1 MHIDDP
7 SSLAVSRTH
16 FIIISWPD
24 PLDAVSPSKG
34 AVCHAYILRERTA
47 RRQRSLPPCDPT
59 SWNADSEHALTPS
72 VPLPR
77 AELLHV
83 LMLPDF
89 ERADRIC

>member
-59 SWNADSEHALTPS
+59 NSSADYENASTRSAPVPAPS
-72 VPLPR
+72 
-77 AELLHV
+77 
-83 LMLPDF
+83 
-89 ERADRIC
+89 CSTS